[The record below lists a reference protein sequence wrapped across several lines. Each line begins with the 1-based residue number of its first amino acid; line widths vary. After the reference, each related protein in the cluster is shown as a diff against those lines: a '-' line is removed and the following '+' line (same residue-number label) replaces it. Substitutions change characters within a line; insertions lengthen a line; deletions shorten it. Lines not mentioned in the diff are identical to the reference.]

1 MTYCIVRKTL
11 RATWYY
17 CLKIVNMMI
26 IGNIIFKLKK
36 GYLMPVYS
44 SLDKTIIEKI
54 QSFSLLDESYWS
66 FKGRST
72 RKHCHALVQYPAM
85 MVPEMQ
91 GELIDIVSNI
101 DPCIKTIFDPFVGSG
116 TTLGEAMLRGKDF
129 IGYDINPLAILAC
142 EVKSGPIYVAKL
154 EEKIILLQNNIAQD
168 NLSTISVDFAG
179 INKWFTFE
187 KQIEL
192 SKIYRSI
199 ILEKSKWARKIF
211 WLTLSNTIRTV
222 CNSRSSTY
230 KLHVKTEAQIDQAP
244 SAIENFN
251 KNLLRNL
258 ESIKLQKKILIENNV
273 LIKSKSLSK
282 ITIKNVDSKKYKESN
297 AKYDLIISSPPYGD
311 NQTTV
316 TYGQFSYLSLKWIN
330 LNDIDNI
337 SNIDLL
343 SNQSSI
349 DSNSLGG
356 ILKEHKRKGIE
367 ILNYSPSLRLCVEE
381 INKLNPSNVR
391 KIVSFIY
398 DLHLSLKN
406 SVDCLRKNGYMF
418 WTLGNR
424 RVSNVEIPLDKI
436 MRELLEYEG
445 CTFIHQIER
454 AILNKRMA
462 KRNQIATTMGKES
475 VLIMRR

>member
-1 MTYCIVRKTL
+1 
-11 RATWYY
+11 
-17 CLKIVNMMI
+17 
-26 IGNIIFKLKK
+26 
-36 GYLMPVYS
+36 MPIYS

-91 GELIDIVSNI
+91 GELIDVVSSI

-142 EVKSGPIYVAKL
+142 EVKSGPLYVDKL
-154 EEKIILLQNNIAQD
+154 EEKISILQNKIEQD
-168 NLSTISVDFAG
+168 KLTDVSVSFHG
-179 INKWFTFE
+179 IDKWFTRE

-199 ILEKSKWARKIF
+199 MDEKSKWARKIF
-211 WLTLSNTIRTV
+211 WLTLSNTIRAV

-230 KLHVKTEAQIDQAP
+230 KLHVKTEHQIDQTP
-244 SAIENFN
+244 SAIDNFN
-251 KNLLRNL
+251 KNLLKNL
-258 ESIKLQKKILIENNV
+258 ESIKSQKKILSERNM
-273 LIKSKSLSK
+273 LIKTKSLSK
-282 ITIKNVDSKKYKESN
+282 VSIKNVDSKSYKGTN
-297 AKYDLIISSPPYGD
+297 DKYDLIISSPPYGD

-316 TYGQFSYLSLKWIN
+316 TYGQFSYLPLKWIN
-330 LNDIDNI
+330 LDDIDNI
-337 SNIDLL
+337 SKIDLL

-356 ILKEHKRKGIE
+356 ILKEHKQKGID
-367 ILNYSPSLRLCVEE
+367 ILNHSRSLRLCVEK
-381 INKLNPSNVR
+381 INKINPNNVK
-391 KIVSFIY
+391 KIVSFVY

-406 SVDCLRKNGYMF
+406 SIECLRENAYMV

-424 RVSNVEIPLDKI
+424 RVSNIEVPLDKI

-454 AILNKRMA
+454 TILNKRMA
-462 KRNQIATTMGKES
+462 NRNQIATTMGKES